1 MHLLWSAAIP
11 VPADASLHWFSHA
24 SGYLLPVMRAL
35 DALDVLPGKLRAI
48 AAHVEAE
55 LRASLEA
62 PPLPRRDKFL
72 AYVVSALRE
81 GVPGSPSSVPRP
93 MQVSE
98 LRVCVWGRLGVRG
111 DTCGQYMRLSP
122 CTGDMGLRDPSG
134 RHYARLGSLAESPT
148 EAETE
153 FAKCQHDPPRAG
165 TKPTTLGE
173 ILGGRVC

>member
-24 SGYLLPVMRAL
+24 SGYLLPMMRAL

-72 AYVVSALRE
+72 AYVR
-81 GVPGSPSSVPRP
+81 
-93 MQVSE
+93 
-98 LRVCVWGRLGVRG
+98 
-111 DTCGQYMRLSP
+111 
-122 CTGDMGLRDPSG
+122 
-134 RHYARLGSLAESPT
+134 
-148 EAETE
+148 
-153 FAKCQHDPPRAG
+153 PPRGGPRFAILSSETNAG
-165 TKPTTLGE
+165 Q
-173 ILGGRVC
+173 